1 MTAQTPTEA
10 ASPRV
15 SALDRGVAMRL
26 AEEEYE
32 RFTELLAG
40 LTAAQWA
47 APTECPGW
55 DVRAM
60 AGHVLGMTQMAA
72 SLPETVRQQLG
83 SQRRAKRDRVSLLD
97 ALTALQVDKNAG
109 LSLTDLVDQMRRTG
123 PKAARARRRSP
134 AFVRARTLPVPQ
146 DVGDRQ
152 EAWTVGYLLDVILTR
167 DPFLHRVDIT
177 RATGARMRVDA
188 EHEGMI
194 VDDVVREW
202 AGRHG
207 APYDLLLTG
216 PGGGHWSNG
225 AVERVEM
232 DALDFCRVLSRR
244 VPATGLLA
252 EQVPF

>member
-97 ALTALQVDKNAG
+97 ALTALQVDKNARPEPSPSWWTRCG
-109 LSLTDLVDQMRRTG
+109 APDRRPPG
-123 PKAARARRRSP
+123 PDVGHTRVRPGTPLPGPRTSGTARRRGP
-134 AFVRARTLPVPQ
+134 
-146 DVGDRQ
+146 
-152 EAWTVGYLLDVILTR
+152 W
-167 DPFLHRVDIT
+167 
-177 RATGARMRVDA
+177 ATSS
-188 EHEGMI
+188 
-194 VDDVVREW
+194 
-202 AGRHG
+202 
-207 APYDLLLTG
+207 T
-216 PGGGHWSNG
+216 
-225 AVERVEM
+225 
-232 DALDFCRVLSRR
+232 
-244 VPATGLLA
+244 
-252 EQVPF
+252 